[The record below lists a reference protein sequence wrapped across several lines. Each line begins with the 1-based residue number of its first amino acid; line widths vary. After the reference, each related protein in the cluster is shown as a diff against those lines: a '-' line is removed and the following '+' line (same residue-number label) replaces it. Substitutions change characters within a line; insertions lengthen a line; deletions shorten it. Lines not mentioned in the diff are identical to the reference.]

1 MVEKS
6 KEKIADATERVPPE
20 DLKSAIRNGLTF
32 GFRRMQTC
40 NAMDYV
46 NFGSAGLKVS
56 QLALGLGF
64 RGQKSEAEAQRV
76 VEHAIDRGINL
87 IDCANVYGMMD
98 SRENSG
104 SSEIVL
110 GKALKGKRDDV
121 VITSKVRSQI
131 GPGPNDVGLSRYH
144 ILREI
149 ERSLKRLETDHLDV
163 YLVHGFDPSTPLEET
178 MQALDDLVHSGK
190 VRYIGCC
197 NFAAWQVCRALW
209 ISDVKHI
216 TPFMCVQNKYNLLNR
231 ELEREMF
238 GLVKEQGLGVMAFSP
253 LAVGLLSGAYVPG
266 QHPPAGSHW
275 ARSETYNL
283 DELFQGARGEA
294 VNTLIELAKE
304 IGKTPAQLALAW
316 VLSHPEIT
324 VAITGGDTIQH
335 LDDNLGALD
344 IELDE
349 TVREKL
355 DTVSEVFIS
364 DPVEI

>member
-1 MVEKS
+1 V
-6 KEKIADATERVPPE
+6 
-20 DLKSAIRNGLTF
+20 
-32 GFRRMQTC
+32 
-40 NAMDYV
+40 DYV
-46 NFGSAGLKVS
+46 NFGSVGLKVS

-64 RGQKSEAEAQRV
+64 RGQKSKDEAQRV

-110 GKALKGKRDDV
+110 GKALKGKRDEV
-121 VITSKVRSQI
+121 VITSKVCSKI
-131 GPGPNDVGLSRYH
+131 GPEPNDNGLSRYH
-144 ILREI
+144 ILREV

-163 YLVHGFDPSTPLEET
+163 YLVHGFDASTPLEET

-209 ISDVKHI
+209 ISDIKSL
-216 TPFMCVQNKYNLLNR
+216 TPFMCIQNRYNLIHR
-231 ELEREMF
+231 KLEDEMF
-238 GLVKEQGLGVMAFSP
+238 GLVREQGLGVMAFSP
-253 LAVGLLSGAYVPG
+253 LAVGLLSGTYVPG
-266 QHPPAGSHW
+266 QPPPAGSHW
-275 ARSETYNL
+275 GRSDRSL
-283 DELFQGARGEA
+283 DELFQGASGEA
-294 VNTLIELAKE
+294 VTTLIDLAKE

-316 VLSHPEIT
+316 VLSQPEVT
-324 VAITGGDTIQH
+324 VAITGGDTTQH

-344 IELDE
+344 IELDD

-355 DTVSEVFIS
+355 DTVSEAFVKN
-364 DPVEI
+364 PVDI